1 MPRRKII
8 SKTPLDKHYTSVDD
22 VPDIDGQLLSN
33 NKYIY
38 DVVESIA
45 DYASM
50 STPEYG
56 FVILDD
62 YTYDSSTILIDYDLY
77 SYEEDDVV
85 DSIQFE
91 IDLSNYNINSLRD
104 LDLYIDEWA
113 KEVANAFLN
122 PSYH

>member
-8 SKTPLDKHYTSVDD
+8 SKTPVTLTRSTD
-22 VPDIDGQLLSN
+22 

-62 YTYDSSTILIDYDLY
+62 YTYDSSTMLINYDFY

-85 DSIQFE
+85 DSMQLE
-91 IDLSNYNINSLRD
+91 IDLSNYNINSLSD

-113 KEVANAFLN
+113 KEVANAFIN
-122 PSYH
+122 PSYQ